1 MKTLYQRLTKANKDK
16 LKAAAKLYPSTIS
29 LLLIELKSTM
39 YWHELTI
46 DAGNSA
52 VKFTTEKEFN
62 MLNVAQ
68 LFEE

>member
-1 MKTLYQRLTKANKDK
+1 MKTLYQRLSRTNKDK
-16 LKAAAKLYPSTIS
+16 LKEAAKLYPSTIS
-29 LLLIELKSTM
+29 LLLIELKSTLH
-39 YWHELTI
+39 WHELTI

-62 MLNVAQ
+62 ILNVAQ